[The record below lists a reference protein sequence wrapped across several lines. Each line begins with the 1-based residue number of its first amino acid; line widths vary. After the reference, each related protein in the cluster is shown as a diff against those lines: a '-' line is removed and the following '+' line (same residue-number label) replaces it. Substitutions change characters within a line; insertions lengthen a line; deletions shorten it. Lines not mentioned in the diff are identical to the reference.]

1 MSMDI
6 NNALGNTTPES
17 ECRYMC
23 VCVYQAN
30 YKCACYNYYV
40 HVYICDVSF
49 KQFFKGCIKRLRMY
63 VVKIIWLV
71 SSLYIG
77 ESREFPGEGHASL

>member
-40 HVYICDVSF
+40 HVYICGV
-49 KQFFKGCIKRLRMY
+49 L
-63 VVKIIWLV
+63 
-71 SSLYIG
+71 
-77 ESREFPGEGHASL
+77 